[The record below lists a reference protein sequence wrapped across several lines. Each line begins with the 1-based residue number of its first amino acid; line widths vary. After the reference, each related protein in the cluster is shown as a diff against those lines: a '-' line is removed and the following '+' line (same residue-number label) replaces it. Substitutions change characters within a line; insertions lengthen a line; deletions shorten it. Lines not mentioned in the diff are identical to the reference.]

1 VIDML
6 REEYPVRVVCEVMNC
21 SRSSYY
27 YRAQVQ
33 DETELKQAIEEVV
46 AEWPRYGYRRV
57 TKQLQRQ
64 GWSVNHKRIH
74 RLMAEMKLLIKRK
87 RRKKQTT
94 NSRHS
99 YGRYPNL
106 LDNLEIIRPD
116 QVWVADITHI
126 RLPQGAAYLA
136 VIMDSFTRNI
146 RGWHLGRGLDL
157 SLTLTALKHAL
168 KKGSPEIH
176 HSDQGLQYAAADYVA
191 LLQKYDTQISMAEV
205 GAAWQNGSAERL
217 IRTIKEEEVDL
228 SDYQDYHHAYA
239 QLRHFLNH
247 RYPNECIHSA
257 LDYLTPTEFEQLWH
271 QNHAF

>member
-1 VIDML
+1 ML

-27 YRAQVQ
+27 YRPQVQ
-33 DETELKQAIEEVV
+33 DETELKQAIAEVV

-64 GWSVNHKRIH
+64 GWPVNHKRIH

-87 RRKKQTT
+87 RHKKQTT

-168 KKGSPEIH
+168 KKGCPEIH

-191 LLQKYDTQISMAEV
+191 LLQKYDTQISMAKV

-239 QLRHFLNH
+239 QLHHFLNH
-247 RYPNECIHSA
+247 RYPNERIHSA
-257 LDYLTPTEFEQLWH
+257 LDYLTPAEFEQLWY

>member
-1 VIDML
+1 ML
-6 REEYPVRVVCEVMNC
+6 RDEYPVRVLCEVMNC

-27 YRAQVQ
+27 YQAKVQ
-33 DETELKQAIEEVV
+33 DETTLKQAIEAVV
-46 AEWPRYGYRRV
+46 VEWPRYGYRRV

-64 GWSVNHKRIH
+64 GWPVNHKRIH
-74 RLMAEMKLLIKRK
+74 RLMGEMKLLIKRK
-87 RRKKQTT
+87 PRKKRTT

-106 LDNLEIIRPD
+106 LDNLEIIQPD

-176 HSDQGLQYAAADYVA
+176 HSDQGLQYAAGD
-191 LLQKYDTQISMAEV
+191 
-205 GAAWQNGSAERL
+205 
-217 IRTIKEEEVDL
+217 
-228 SDYQDYHHAYA
+228 
-239 QLRHFLNH
+239 
-247 RYPNECIHSA
+247 
-257 LDYLTPTEFEQLWH
+257 
-271 QNHAF
+271 

>member
-6 REEYPVRVVCEVMNC
+6 RQEYPISVLCDVMDC

-27 YRAQVQ
+27 YQAKVQ
-33 DETELKQAIEEVV
+33 DETTLKQAIEEVV

-64 GWSVNHKRIH
+64 GWVVNHKRIH

-87 RRKKQTT
+87 PRQKRTT

-106 LDNLEIIRPD
+106 LDKLVIIRPD
-116 QVWVADITHI
+116 QVWVADITYL

-136 VIMDSFTRNI
+136 VIMDGFTRNI

-157 SLTLTALKHAL
+157 SLTLTALKQAL

-176 HSDQGLQYAAADYVA
+176 HSDQGLQYAAGDYVK
-191 LLQKYDTQISMAEV
+191 LLQQYDTQISMAEP
-205 GAAWQNGSAERL
+205 GAAWQNGAAERL

-239 QLRHFLNH
+239 QLRHFLNR
-247 RYPNECIHSA
+247 RYPHQRIHSA
-257 LDYLTPTEFEQLWH
+257 LDYLTPAEFEQLWH
-271 QNHAF
+271 QNHPF